1 MNKASSIVLT
11 LAAAVAF
18 LSSCKPSQP
27 AAAPEPTGTPKP
39 AATPASTP
47 AAATPAS
54 TPAAATP
61 ASTPAAA
68 TPASTRGRP
77 QLAESTPAAATPAES
92 IPAASATPAAREGGS
107 ASLDLKDPVA
117 TVDGDKI
124 SKAQLD
130 EVFDKAVQM
139 TGVKAADLTSEQKME
154 GYRQLLDELITEKLV
169 TKAAAGFTV
178 PQSEVDAQIAKIKA
192 QFPSEEDFGKQLAQ
206 VGQSPEQLN
215 DTIRKMLQ
223 QEQWLES
230 QIAGKTEVTDE
241 EAKQFYEANKAEF
254 QQPDTVKASHILFLV
269 SKEDSQEIVDQK
281 LEAAKTAEARA
292 KKGEDFGA
300 LAKELSEE
308 PGAKESGGD
317 LGFFPK
323 DRMVPEFSEVA
334 FSQKVG
340 DISDPV
346 RTQFG
351 WHVIKVTDKKAAGT
365 VPYEEVKAQLITY
378 LKAKKREEAAQTLLK
393 SLRTSAQIEN
403 TLPLPAPAP
412 SPGEPAGE

>member
-1 MNKASSIVLT
+1 MQAIPARCGARAKRDASAHRDT
-11 LAAAVAF
+11 RCHTRGDHTCGHARCHARGGHARFNAGAF
-18 LSSCKPSQP
+18 DP
-27 AAAPEPTGTPKP
+27 AAETP
-39 AATPASTP
+39 AAETPAAETPAAETPAASTP
-47 AAATPAS
+47 AAEV
-54 TPAAATP
+54 PAA
-61 ASTPAAA
+61 
-68 TPASTRGRP
+68 
-77 QLAESTPAAATPAES
+77 
-92 IPAASATPAAREGGS
+92 PAASATPAAAEGGS
-107 ASLDLKDPVA
+107 AGLDLKDPVA

-130 EVFDKAVQM
+130 EAFDKAVQM
-139 TGVKAADLTSEQKME
+139 TGVKAADLTSEQKLE
-154 GYRQLLDELITEKLV
+154 GYRQLLDEMITEKLV
-169 TKAAAGFTV
+169 TKAAAGITV

-192 QFPSEEDFGKQLAQ
+192 QFPSEEDFSKQLAQ

-215 DTIRKMLQ
+215 DTIKKMLQ
-223 QEQWLES
+223 QQQWLEG

-269 SKEDSQEIVDQK
+269 NKDDSQDIANQK
-281 LEAAKTAEARA
+281 LEAAKAAQVRA
-292 KKGEDFGA
+292 KAGEDFTK

-334 FSQKVG
+334 FNQKVD
-340 DISDPV
+340 DISEPV

-351 WHVIKVTDKKAAGT
+351 WHVIKVTEKKAAGT
-365 VPYEEVKAQLITY
+365 VPYEEVKTQLVTY
-378 LKAKKREEAAQTLLK
+378 LKAKKQEEAAQALLK

-412 SPGEPAGE
+412 SPSEPAGN

>member
-1 MNKASSIVLT
+1 M
-11 LAAAVAF
+11 
-18 LSSCKPSQP
+18 P
-27 AAAPEPTGTPKP
+27 AA
-39 AATPASTP
+39 
-47 AAATPAS
+47 
-54 TPAAATP
+54 
-61 ASTPAAA
+61 
-68 TPASTRGRP
+68 
-77 QLAESTPAAATPAES
+77 
-92 IPAASATPAAREGGS
+92 PAASATPAAAEGGS
-107 ASLDLKDPVA
+107 AGLDLKDPVA

-130 EVFDKAVQM
+130 EAFDKAVQM
-139 TGVKAADLTSEQKME
+139 TGVKAADLTSEQKLE
-154 GYRQLLDELITEKLV
+154 GYRQLLDEMITEKLV
-169 TKAAAGFTV
+169 TKAAAGITV

-192 QFPSEEDFGKQLAQ
+192 QFPSEEDFSKQLAQ

-215 DTIRKMLQ
+215 DTIKKMLQ
-223 QEQWLES
+223 QQQWLEG

-269 SKEDSQEIVDQK
+269 NKDDSQDIANQK
-281 LEAAKTAEARA
+281 LEAAKAAQVRA
-292 KKGEDFGA
+292 KAGEDFTK

-334 FSQKVG
+334 FNQKVD
-340 DISDPV
+340 DISEPV

-351 WHVIKVTDKKAAGT
+351 WHVIKVTEKKAAGT
-365 VPYEEVKAQLITY
+365 VPYEEVKTQLVTY
-378 LKAKKREEAAQTLLK
+378 LKAKKQEEAAQALLK

-412 SPGEPAGE
+412 SPSEPAGN

>member
-1 MNKASSIVLT
+1 MNKASSIMLT

-27 AAAPEPTGTPKP
+27 PVPPEPPGTPKP
-39 AATPASTP
+39 AATPTSTP
-47 AAATPAS
+47 TEATPAS
-54 TPAAATP
+54 TPPAAT
-61 ASTPAAA
+61 TPAV
-68 TPASTRGRP
+68 S
-77 QLAESTPAAATPAES
+77 TPAES
-92 IPAASATPAAREGGS
+92 MPAASATPSPPAGS

-130 EVFDKAVQM
+130 EAFDKAVQM
-139 TGVKAADLTSEQKME
+139 TGVKATDLTSEQKLE
-154 GYRQLLDELITEKLV
+154 GYRQILDELITEKLV
-169 TKAAAGFTV
+169 TKAAAGITV

-192 QFPSEEDFGKQLAQ
+192 QFPSDEDFSKQLAN
-206 VGQSPEQLN
+206 VGQSPEQLT

-223 QEQWLES
+223 QQRWLEG

-241 EAKQFYEANKAEF
+241 EAKKFYEENKTEF
-254 QQPDTVKASHILFLV
+254 QQPETVKASHILFRV
-269 SKEDSQEIVDQK
+269 NKDDSEEVVNQK
-281 LEAAKTAEARA
+281 LKEAKAAEGRA
-292 KKGEDFGA
+292 KKGEDFAA

-323 DRMVPEFSEVA
+323 DRMVPEFAEVA
-334 FSQKVG
+334 FIQKVG

-365 VPYEEVKAQLITY
+365 LPYDEVKEQLITY
-378 LKAKKREEAAQTLLK
+378 LKAKKQEEAAQDLLK
-393 SLRTSAQIEN
+393 SLRDSAKIEN
-403 TLPLPAPAP
+403 TLPPPAPASSP
-412 SPGEPAGE
+412 SEPTGN